1 MLFDIAGIVDRRQ
14 RDKFT
19 ELYNTYRY
27 TMLYVANS
35 ILKNQSEAEDA
46 VHDAFLKIL
55 EMIAQIGEVNC
66 SKTKSLIVIIV
77 KNKAI
82 DRFRREK
89 RTEQQPLEEY
99 EYTLA
104 DEESDPGDIVIG
116 RQGYERL
123 VAAIGSLGDKYQS
136 ALELKYI
143 HGYSNSE
150 IARILDIEPKTVNMR
165 LYRAKGKLREIL
177 AKEGEGLG

>member
-1 MLFDIAGIVDRRQ
+1 MLFDIGSIGDRRQ
-14 RDKFT
+14 QNKFT
-19 ELYNTYRY
+19 ELYNAYRY

-35 ILKNQSEAEDA
+35 ILKNQSEAEDV

-55 EMIAQIGEVNC
+55 EIIDQIGEVNC

-89 RTEQQPLEEY
+89 HTEQHPLDDY

-104 DEESDPGDIVIG
+104 DDDGEPGDIVIG

-123 VAAIGSLGDKYQS
+123 IAAIGSLGDKYTS
-136 ALELKYI
+136 VLELKYI

-150 IARILDIEPKTVNMR
+150 VARILDIEPKAVNMR
-165 LYRAKGKLREIL
+165 LYRAKGRLREIL